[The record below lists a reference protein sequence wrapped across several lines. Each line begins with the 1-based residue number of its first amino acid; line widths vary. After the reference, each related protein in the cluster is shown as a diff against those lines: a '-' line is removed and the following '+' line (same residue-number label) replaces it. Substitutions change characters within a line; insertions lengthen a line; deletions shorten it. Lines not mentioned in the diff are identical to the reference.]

1 MISLSRFWR
10 FEGLTVGVRL
20 RLVFTCV
27 LLFMLAG
34 SAASLW
40 FFQGL
45 RARTRKIAAAE
56 LRLTAVVRINNS
68 LLTLM
73 SRLHR
78 AADSRRS
85 DYFEAQA
92 TGLLAAFRED
102 SASSA
107 AAFDNIS
114 PASGGESIVVDSFK
128 QMLAEL
134 PFRIATL
141 KQLAGEQDWNALHAR
156 LTDQVDHTDDVAD
169 ALVREADARL
179 SQAQQDLSK
188 EIAEAERRAVISL
201 ALGGVL
207 AIVAAALLGMLTT
220 RSITGPLTR
229 LNQAARALARGDFA
243 HRVSLSGNN
252 ELANLG
258 RALDHTAQELSRLY
272 TQLRLREARFRSLI
286 ENGSDLILVVSVSG
300 NILYASPSSVRIL
313 SHPPETLTGRPL
325 WEIVSSE
332 DVSAARLIVGGNHV
346 SPATN
351 QPFELHFRRQD
362 GTFCLL
368 EGIVTNLL
376 SDHAVGGILINA
388 RDTTDRR
395 HAEQALRRSEQQLRL
410 ITDSLPVL
418 ISYVNRDHRYLF
430 SNLHHEQWF
439 HQSRQQLTGLRVEE
453 VMGGDAYR
461 SFHEGIDTALDGRV
475 VTYETTLAHESL
487 GERHVRTILVPDF
500 DDKNGVRGFVSLME
514 DITADKQAE
523 AALRASEERLQEL
536 LARENEGRRSAE
548 LLNQIGRVLSAE
560 LDEAKLA
567 QSVTDIS
574 TQLVG
579 AQFGALFLFS
589 RTAQYVLSACSGAS
603 REGVER
609 LTALVTTPLWPAP
622 GGRLAVRAADVQQH
636 PSYIRQVAPL
646 DGQKGYVPVAS
657 YLAVSVVSRT
667 GDLLGTLL
675 FGHTSPSVFSES
687 SEELIAAICAQAAIA
702 LDNAQ
707 LFQQLNNANVALQQ
721 SNHALQRANEDLN
734 VFAFSAS
741 HDLQEPLR
749 NISLYSQML
758 QRRYRGQL
766 DAPNDE
772 FLTYI
777 VQGASRMSELIRDL
791 LAYIQASNIHI
802 EAAAMTPGALGVEKS
817 LLALQAAI
825 TATGASIIYE
835 DLPDVAVEPVH
846 LQQLLQNLISNAIKY
861 KGEKPPEI
869 RISARQIGEYW
880 EFSIKDNGLGI
891 EPQYQQQIF
900 KPFKRLHGRT
910 KYPGTGIG
918 LAICQKIVDRYGGR
932 IWLESEPGKGS
943 DFKFTVPKTPAS

>member
-1 MISLSRFWR
+1 
-10 FEGLTVGVRL
+10 VGVRL
-20 RLVFTCV
+20 RLVFACV

-34 SAASLW
+34 SIVSLW

-45 RARTRKIAAAE
+45 RARTRRIAEAE
-56 LRLTAVVRINNS
+56 LQLTAVVRINSS

-92 TGLLAAFRED
+92 TGQLAAFRKD
-102 SASSA
+102 SVNTAS
-107 AAFDNIS
+107 AFDKMS

-134 PFRIATL
+134 PSRIATL
-141 KQLAGEQDWNALHAR
+141 KQLAREQDWNALHAR
-156 LTDQVDHTDDVAD
+156 LTDQVDHTDDVAE
-169 ALVREADARL
+169 ALVREADAHL
-179 SQAQQDLSK
+179 SQAQRDLSR
-188 EIAEAERRAVISL
+188 EIAEVERRAVVSV
-201 ALGGVL
+201 ALGGVF
-207 AIVAAALLGMLTT
+207 AIIAAAFLGMLAT
-220 RSITGPLTR
+220 RSITGPLMR

-258 RALDHTAQELSRLY
+258 HALDHTAQELSRLY
-272 TQLRLREARFRSLI
+272 AQLRLREARFRSLI
-286 ENGSDLILVVSVSG
+286 ENGSDLILVVSATG
-300 NILYASPSSVRIL
+300 NILYASPTSARIL
-313 SHPPETLTGRPL
+313 NHPPETLTGGLL

-332 DVSAARLIVGGNHV
+332 DVSAARLMVGGNPL
-346 SPATN
+346 SPDTN
-351 QPFELHFRRQD
+351 QAFELHFRRQD
-362 GTFCLL
+362 GTFRLL

-388 RDTTDRR
+388 RDITERR

-418 ISYVNRDHRYLF
+418 ISYVNRDHQYLF

-439 HQSRQQLTGLRVEE
+439 HQSRQQLIGLRVEE
-453 VMGGDAYR
+453 VMGGEAYR

-536 LARENEGRRSAE
+536 LARENEGRHSAE

-567 QSVTDIS
+567 QAVIHIS

-579 AQFGALFLFS
+579 AQFGALFLAS
-589 RTAQYVLSACSGAS
+589 RGGQNVLSAYSGTS
-603 REGVER
+603 RENVER
-609 LTALVTTPLWPAP
+609 LTSLAGTPLWPAP
-622 GGRLAVRAADVQQH
+622 GARLAIRAVDVQRH
-636 PSYIRQVAPL
+636 PSYAEHIASLGSRQS
-646 DGQKGYVPVAS
+646 YSPVAS
-657 YLAVSVVSRT
+657 YLAVSIVSRT
-667 GDLLGTLL
+667 GDLLGTLV
-675 FGHTSPSVFSES
+675 FGHSSPNVFSES
-687 SEELIAAICAQAAIA
+687 SEQLITAICAQAAIA
-702 LDNAQ
+702 FDNAQ
-707 LFQQLNNANVALQQ
+707 LFQQLNNANSALQQ
-721 SNHALQRANEDLN
+721 SNRALQRANEDLN

-758 QRRYRGQL
+758 QRRYYRQI
-766 DAPNDE
+766 DASSDE

-791 LAYIQASNIHI
+791 LTYIQASNIHI
-802 EAAAMTPGALGVEKS
+802 QAAAASPAALSVQKS
-817 LLALQAAI
+817 LMALQAAVAANGATI
-825 TATGASIIYE
+825 TCD
-835 DLPDVAVEPVH
+835 DLPEVAVEPVH

-861 KGEKPPEI
+861 KSEKPPVI
-869 RISARQIGEYW
+869 RISARDLGTFW

-891 EPQYQQQIF
+891 EPQYQKQIF

-932 IWLESEPGKGS
+932 IWLESEPGEGS
-943 DFKFTVPKTPAS
+943 DFKFTVPKSPAS